1 MAENDVMAE
10 IEKTTKSQ
18 IKKEIEYKDE
28 NGKKKKQTITM
39 QRLGGR
45 DRARLQ
51 HYMNA
56 GDNIVQYGDL
66 VEDLLEKAL
75 VFPHLSFKEVNEDIE
90 KSKLVNQTL
99 EYENYD
105 DEKHKFLFHFTNVKD
120 MLNLLRSAR
129 GANESNELE
138 QFFDLATQLNA
149 IKSMNGK
156 KTLTLEDFD
165 DAKSL
170 NEVAVKISLAIGKA
184 LNVNGFSGIAAELI
198 NFFLKY
204 R

>member
-28 NGKKKKQTITM
+28 NGKKKKQTITI

-56 GDNIVQYGDL
+56 GNNIIQYGDL
-66 VEDLLEKAL
+66 VEELVAKAL
-75 VFPHLSFKEVNEDIE
+75 VFPHLSFKDINEDVE
-90 KSKLVNQTL
+90 KSKFVNQTL
-99 EYENYD
+99 DYEDYD
-105 DEKHKFLFHFTNVKD
+105 GKKHKFLFHFTNVRD
-120 MLNLLRSAR
+120 MLNLVMSVR
-129 GANESNELE
+129 GANNSAELE

-149 IKSMNGK
+149 IKSINGK
-156 KTLTLEDFD
+156 KTLSLEDFD
-165 DAKSL
+165 DVNSPMELAGT
-170 NEVAVKISLAIGKA
+170 ISNAIGKA
-184 LNVNGFSGIAAELI
+184 LNVNGFSEIAATLTD
-198 NFFLKY
+198 FFLEF